1 MSSSLKYLL
10 LVAPAALMIA
20 ILFLYPLGFS
30 LVSAF
35 TAPGQPFTLDHFRK
49 VYALYASDVLFSLL
63 IVLISVAL
71 LALLAITLSAVIA
84 LSPCRPV
91 VRLLGFLYRL
101 PLFIPFIVVAQMMR
115 TFLAKNGLMNNALV
129 AADWS
134 RRWRR
139 SLAGMERDSDHLCLE
154 ATGLCHAADLRGDG
168 GAGVVADPCCT

>member
-71 LALLAITLSAVIA
+71 LALLAI
-84 LSPCRPV
+84 PCR
-91 VRLLGFLYRL
+91 
-101 PLFIPFIVVAQMMR
+101 Q
-115 TFLAKNGLMNNALV
+115 
-129 AADWS
+129 
-134 RRWRR
+134 
-139 SLAGMERDSDHLCLE
+139 
-154 ATGLCHAADLRGDG
+154 
-168 GAGVVADPCCT
+168 

>member
-10 LVAPAALMIA
+10 LVAPAALMVA

-71 LALLAITLSAVIA
+71 LALLAITLSADRKSTRLN
-84 LSPCRPV
+84 LSHRP
-91 VRLLGFLYRL
+91 L
-101 PLFIPFIVVAQMMR
+101 
-115 TFLAKNGLMNNALV
+115 
-129 AADWS
+129 
-134 RRWRR
+134 
-139 SLAGMERDSDHLCLE
+139 SLISAS
-154 ATGLCHAADLRGDG
+154 A
-168 GAGVVADPCCT
+168 

>member
-91 VRLLGFLYRL
+91 VRLLGFVSPAAVYSFYRCC
-101 PLFIPFIVVAQMMR
+101 PDDAHFSRQ
-115 TFLAKNGLMNNALV
+115 NGLMNNALV
-129 AADWS
+129 AAD
-134 RRWRR
+134 R
-139 SLAGMERDSDHLCLE
+139 
-154 ATGLCHAADLRGDG
+154 HAAGDALRWDG
-168 GAGVVADPCCT
+168 KG